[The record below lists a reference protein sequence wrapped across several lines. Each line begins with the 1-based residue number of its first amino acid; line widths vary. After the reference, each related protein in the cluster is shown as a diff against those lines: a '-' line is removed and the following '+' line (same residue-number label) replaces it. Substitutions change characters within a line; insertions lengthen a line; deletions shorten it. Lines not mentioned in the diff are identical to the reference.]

1 MKKKMSE
8 AEDGNRN
15 IPLTTNL
22 TSLMI
27 SKLFGLSIKA
37 GNIKMKKHN
46 YLMQV
51 CRFSAFFCRSLTL
64 HQSSM

>member
-1 MKKKMSE
+1 MNNVKMKKKMSE

-27 SKLFGLSIKA
+27 SKLLELSIKA
-37 GNIKMKKHN
+37 GNTKLKKIII
-46 YLMQV
+46 
-51 CRFSAFFCRSLTL
+51 
-64 HQSSM
+64 